1 MAARRD
7 RLRIFRIVK
16 TPSTPARI
24 GVDIIQPI
32 IPAYRVPLFERL
44 SRLPDIDLTVQ
55 ASAAM
60 PNGQASIR
68 RMSFDNSTESLMKR
82 VLWTRLLW
90 QQGLTQK
97 KVSKPGDVLVL
108 CGDLHYLSNLLM
120 AWRARRAGAGI
131 IWWGHSWST
140 TTTLLSASI
149 RHRVMRVLPDVV
161 LVYSDV
167 ERTRILREGF
177 APERLFATNNA
188 IDIEP
193 IQQATAR
200 LDCGARARILA
211 AAGLTGCRLLLFCS
225 VLNSKT
231 NLDMAIR
238 MLTLGGFS
246 SPEWR
251 LVVVGD
257 GPMRGA
263 YEQLARARGVAER
276 VHWLGAMTDQEKL
289 APWFLSA
296 EALIYPGNIG
306 LSLLH
311 AFAYGLPVVT
321 HHRAKH
327 HGPEF
332 AAMQDGKT
340 GYLFRE
346 GDVLDLARAS
356 MRLVMNGPARV
367 RLGQAA
373 HERVLREWSMNQMV
387 ERFAQAIR
395 VCSEVSLA
403 QAKRGGACA

>member
-1 MAARRD
+1 
-7 RLRIFRIVK
+7 
-16 TPSTPARI
+16 
-24 GVDIIQPI
+24 VDIIQPI

-44 SRLPDIDLTVQ
+44 SRMPDINLSVQ
-55 ASAAM
+55 ASGAL

-68 RMSFDNSTESLMKR
+68 QTTFDSSTESRLKR
-82 VLWTRLLW
+82 LAGIRLLW
-90 QQGLTQK
+90 QQGITQK
-97 KVSKPGDVLVL
+97 KACKPGDVVVL
-108 CGDLHYLSNLLM
+108 CGDLHYLSNFLV
-120 AWRARRAGAGI
+120 AWHARRAGVGI

-140 TTTLLSASI
+140 TTTLLSAAI

-161 LVYSDV
+161 LVYSDA
-167 ERTRILREGF
+167 ERARMLREGF
-177 APERLFATNNA
+177 ASDRLFATNNA
-188 IDIEP
+188 IDIGP
-193 IQQATAR
+193 VQQASAR
-200 LDCGARARILA
+200 LDSGARARILA
-211 AAGLTGCRLLLFCS
+211 DAGLTGCRLLLFCS

-231 NLDMAIR
+231 NLDLAIR

-246 SPEWR
+246 SPDWR

-257 GPMRGA
+257 GPLRGA
-263 YEQLARARGVAER
+263 YEQLAREYGVASR
-276 VHWLGAMTDQEKL
+276 VHWLGAVTDQDQL

-321 HHRAKH
+321 HGHAKH

-340 GYLFRE
+340 GFLFQE
-346 GDVLDLARAS
+346 GNLRDLARAS

-367 RLGQAA
+367 RMGQVAY
-373 HERVLREWSMNQMV
+373 ERVMHEWTMDLMT

-395 VCSEVSLA
+395 VCSAVSLA
-403 QAKRGGACA
+403 RAKRGGACG